1 VATRLFF
8 EYDLTVNQVFDFA
21 GAQAEDL
28 HKVPKNMRDF
38 VFSELLF
45 PVLIDKEFRS
55 ASLRDAYVSA
65 KKKTVL
71 YDFAAMEK
79 DNYEIEPLFV
89 RKELLG
95 LLGDGDV
102 VVF

>member
-1 VATRLFF
+1 MRGNASVF
-8 EYDLTVNQVFDFA
+8 EYDLTVNQVFFDFA
-21 GAQAEDL
+21 GAQAGDL

-65 KKKTVL
+65 KKKLVL
-71 YDFAAMEK
+71 YDFAAYGEGQLR
-79 DNYEIEPLFV
+79 DRAAI
-89 RKELLG
+89 R
-95 LLGDGDV
+95 
-102 VVF
+102 